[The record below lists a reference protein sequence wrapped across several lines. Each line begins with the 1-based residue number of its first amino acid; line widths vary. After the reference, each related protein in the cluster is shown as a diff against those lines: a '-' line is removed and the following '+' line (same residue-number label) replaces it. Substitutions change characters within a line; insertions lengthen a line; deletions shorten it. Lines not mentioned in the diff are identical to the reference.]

1 MQVYN
6 SLIIRFSGEIKIK
19 SRKVRDLWE
28 KLIYR
33 QIKEIAKDDV
43 NIIKEGIRAYLIGE
57 NVEYAIPM
65 LTKIF
70 GISSISPAIK
80 CDIGLRDIAYAMLRL
95 VRGKLTDTDKQETFG
110 IIVDKNLSKK
120 ISSRDLKI
128 KLGDL
133 IRQKFDLQVNLD
145 NPTIPIHVDIRGDFA
160 LVYTEKI
167 PGPGGIPLGTQA
179 PVVALLSG
187 GPDSTLATWLAMKRG
202 SYVVGIYLDFGDED
216 LRSEA
221 RSRVLKIS
229 RILAKDYKG
238 LKKLYIIPFTEVT
251 RQISE
256 SDLKNYHVLLKRYM
270 IRIAEEIAKKE
281 KAMAIVTGEIIG
293 EHASQTVHN
302 LRIIT
307 EAAKEYPIFRPVISY
322 DKSEI
327 FKKLKEIDENLYRLA
342 NQSIEPCRLL
352 SSVKPTTKADLEEIK
367 EIEKA
372 LDTDKEFFQKIV
384 LNSMII
390 TF

>member
-6 SLIIRFSGEIKIK
+6 CLIIRFSGEIKIK

-33 QIKEIAKDDV
+33 QIKEIAEDDTNV
-43 NIIKEGIRAYLIGE
+43 IKEGIRAYLIGE

-145 NPTIPIHVDIRGDFA
+145 NPTIPIHVDVRGDFA

-187 GPDSTLATWLAMKRG
+187 GLDSTLATWLAMKRG
-202 SYVVGIYLDFGDED
+202 SYVVGIYLDFGDAD
-216 LRSEA
+216 LRPEVH
-221 RSRVLKIS
+221 SRVLKIS

-327 FKKLKEIDENLYRLA
+327 FKKLKEIDENLYGLA